1 MFDYSSREKTKFN
14 HRKTGI
20 GMLSRSSEKIKNGQR
35 NNFLDRVEG
44 EFLQLLEA

>member
-35 NNFLDRVEG
+35 NNFLQTKNTG
-44 EFLQLLEA
+44 EITEV